1 MGWFL
6 LILVLLAAAFGV
18 LGVVLKITAILV
30 FTIVLSTVILVAL
43 GWWFFKRQAR
53 RFTSEFRR
61 QAGQG
66 AGSGGS
72 ERPPDGGLPAGH
84 DDRY

>member
-1 MGWFL
+1 MGWLL

-30 FTIVLSTVILVAL
+30 FTIVLTTVILAAL

-61 QAGQG
+61 QTG
-66 AGSGGS
+66 AGSTRTG